1 MACVMNVS
9 WMVMKKGTDKEVLE
23 ILVDGRIMDVQE
35 KSKISV
41 REYS

>member
-9 WMVMKKGTDKEVLE
+9 RMVMKKGMDKEVLE
-23 ILVDGRIMDVQE
+23 IPVDGRIMDVQE

-41 REYS
+41 RLYF